1 MTHTVTVLADHKGFT
16 GPKVSGDEYFVD
28 AVIDVTS
35 YAASQVAGHTITFVA
50 AAADN
55 IIGDDGTLLAGVTL
69 GQEVTITNAADSANN
84 ATFIITAG
92 TASTKFTLTNLDGS
106 NYTAAAE
113 TDDEVTFS
121 HTNEVVQAS
130 SFGLSTIN
138 KIEVTGKELITYDI
152 LPKIS
157 AAGAYLEDSSF
168 ELKAVTNSSGAD
180 VARTTNIGAVRVRVY
195 GLV

>member
-16 GPKVSGDEYFVD
+16 GPKVSGDEYYVD

-35 YAASQVAGHTITFVA
+35 YAASQITPTVTFVA

-55 IIGDDGTLLAGVTL
+55 IIGDPLTGVTA
-69 GQEVTITNAADSANN
+69 GQEITITSAVDSANN
-84 ATFIITAG
+84 ATFIVVAG
-92 TASTKFTLTNLDGS
+92 SSSAAFTLTNLDGS
-106 NYTAAAE
+106 AYTAAAE
-113 TDDEVTFS
+113 TDDEITIS
-121 HTNEVVQAS
+121 HTNEVVNAS
-130 SFGLSTIN
+130 SFGLSKIN

-157 AAGAYLEDSSF
+157 AAGAYLTDSSF

>member
-16 GPKVSGDEYFVD
+16 GPKVSGDEYYVD

-35 YAASQVAGHTITFVA
+35 YAASQITPTVTFVA

-55 IIGDDGTLLAGVTL
+55 IIGDPLTGVTA
-69 GQEVTITNAADSANN
+69 GQEITITSAVDSANN
-84 ATFIITAG
+84 ATFIVVAG
-92 TASTKFTLTNLDGS
+92 SSSAAFTLTNLDGS
-106 NYTAAAE
+106 AYTAAAE
-113 TDDEVTFS
+113 TDDEITIS
-121 HTNEVVQAS
+121 HTNEVVNAS
-130 SFGLSTIN
+130 SFGLSKIN
-138 KIEVTGKELITYDI
+138 KIEITGKELITYDI

-157 AAGAYLEDSSF
+157 AAGAYLTDSSF

>member
-16 GPKVSGDEYFVD
+16 GPKVSGDEYYVD

-35 YAASQVAGHTITFVA
+35 YAASQITPTVTFVA
-50 AAADN
+50 ATADN
-55 IIGDDGTLLAGVTL
+55 IIGDPLTGVTA
-69 GQEVTITNAADSANN
+69 GQEITITSAVDGANN
-84 ATFIITAG
+84 ATFIVVAG
-92 TASTKFTLTNLDGS
+92 SSSAAFTLTNLDGS
-106 NYTAAAE
+106 AYTAAAE
-113 TDDEVTFS
+113 TDDEITIS
-121 HTNEVVQAS
+121 HTNEVVNAS
-130 SFGLSTIN
+130 SFGLSKIN
-138 KIEVTGKELITYDI
+138 KIEVTGKELITYDV

-157 AAGAYLEDSSF
+157 AAGAYLTDSSF

>member
-1 MTHTVTVLADHKGFT
+1 M
-16 GPKVSGDEYFVD
+16 
-28 AVIDVTS
+28 
-35 YAASQVAGHTITFVA
+35 
-50 AAADN
+50 
-55 IIGDDGTLLAGVTL
+55 
-69 GQEVTITNAADSANN
+69 
-84 ATFIITAG
+84 
-92 TASTKFTLTNLDGS
+92 DGS

-121 HTNEVVQAS
+121 HTNEVIQAS

-138 KIEVTGKELITYDI
+138 KIEVTGKELITYDV
-152 LPKIS
+152 LPKIT
-157 AAGAYLEDSSF
+157 AAGAYLSKSAF

>member
-16 GPKVSGDEYFVD
+16 GPKVSGDEYYVD

-35 YAASQVAGHTITFVA
+35 YAASQITPTVTFAAGTTNNITGDTLEGVTSGQEITIASAATSSNSGAHNGTFIV
-50 AAADN
+50 
-55 IIGDDGTLLAGVTL
+55 LAG
-69 GQEVTITNAADSANN
+69 ASSAQ
-84 ATFIITAG
+84 
-92 TASTKFTLTNLDGS
+92 FTLTNLDGS
-106 NYTAAAE
+106 AFTAVAE
-113 TDDEVTFS
+113 TDDEITVS
-121 HTNEVVQAS
+121 HTNEVVNAS
-130 SFGLSTIN
+130 SFGLSKIN
-138 KIEVTGKELITYDI
+138 KIEVTGKELITYDV

-157 AAGAYLEDSSF
+157 AAGAYLTDSSF

>member
-16 GPKVSGDEYFVD
+16 GPKVSGDEYYVD

-35 YAASQVAGHTITFVA
+35 YAASQITPTVTFVA
-50 AAADN
+50 ATADN
-55 IIGDDGTLLAGVTL
+55 IIGDPLTGVTA
-69 GQEVTITNAADSANN
+69 GQEITITSAVDGANN
-84 ATFIITAG
+84 ATFIVVAG
-92 TASTKFTLTNLDGS
+92 SSSAAFTLTNLDGS
-106 NYTAAAE
+106 AYTAAAE
-113 TDDEVTFS
+113 TDDEITIS
-121 HTNEVVQAS
+121 HTNEVVNAS
-130 SFGLSTIN
+130 SFGLSKIN

-157 AAGAYLEDSSF
+157 AAGAYLTDSSF

>member
-16 GPKVSGDEYFVD
+16 GPKVSGDEYYVD

-35 YAASQVAGHTITFVA
+35 YAASQITPTVTFVA
-50 AAADN
+50 AAANN
-55 IIGDDGTLLAGVTL
+55 ITGDTLDGVTA
-69 GQEVTITNAADSANN
+69 GQEITITNAADSANN
-84 ATFIITAG
+84 ATFIVVAG
-92 TASTKFTLTNLDGS
+92 SSSTSFTLTNLDGS
-106 NYTAAAE
+106 AYTAAAE
-113 TDDEVTFS
+113 TDDEITIS